1 MSEVA
6 DQEGGSGSLPD
17 VLGDAEACKE
27 LNQEELLSRVRSVRS
42 DSLRQKK
49 CTARIVYRAGMES
62 VCLLVEKI
70 QSCFVRFL
78 YIRQHSRIQSLSEIE
93 ECMFVFRQSPARILR
108 SADTTAAVNG
118 LLGTSAA
125 LALVK
130 SPQGRAELT
139 HFLTPRRKMNEE
151 MEATRIPL
159 HDVPVALVVENMT
172 REKMAV
178 SNVGLPCLSEN
189 IPGRAVRT
197 KLDRDARLCNMTL

>member
-70 QSCFVRFL
+70 QSC
-78 YIRQHSRIQSLSEIE
+78 LSEIE